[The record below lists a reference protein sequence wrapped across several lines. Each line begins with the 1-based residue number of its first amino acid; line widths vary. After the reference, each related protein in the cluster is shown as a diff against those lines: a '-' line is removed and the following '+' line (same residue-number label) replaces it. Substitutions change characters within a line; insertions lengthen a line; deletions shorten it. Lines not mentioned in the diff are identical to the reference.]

1 MKITRLI
8 AATAALA
15 IVLLAARP
23 WFLTYCD
30 DQYRQQHPTH
40 EYRVTFNNN
49 LNRGYIWINRN
60 VIVHIWDEEADAAYA
75 PEQMISGTLDLQ
87 STRSHTGFLLPA
99 SSSASGT
106 LTLPADYQLNK
117 YIRNHNRIT
126 FAVHLLIDDIY
137 VGTEDFVPNPQ
148 LNFDAAFFEVETNTT
163 QGFSEVLFSYPDG
176 I

>member
-1 MKITRLI
+1 M
-8 AATAALA
+8 
-15 IVLLAARP
+15 
-23 WFLTYCD
+23 
-30 DQYRQQHPTH
+30 
-40 EYRVTFNNN
+40 
-49 LNRGYIWINRN
+49 
-60 VIVHIWDEEADAAYA
+60 
-75 PEQMISGTLDLQ
+75 
-87 STRSHTGFLLPA
+87 PA

-137 VGTEDFVPNPQ
+137 AGTGDFVPNPE